1 MIAPGSDDAE
11 VFTSWPEVQ
20 DPGVGLVCTRL
31 KLRWL
36 CRRSA
41 GAFGSSRILLE
52 VSFFFL
58 ETESVS
64 LDWGCAQNPIT
75 RFSYT

>member
-1 MIAPGSDDAE
+1 MIAQGSGDAE

-20 DPGVGLVCTRL
+20 DPAVGLVCTRL

-36 CRRSA
+36 CRKSA
-41 GAFGSSRILLE
+41 GALGSSGILLE

-64 LDWGCAQNPIT
+64 LD
-75 RFSYT
+75 